1 MMVKNFKKT
10 KAKLK
15 SKDSRAEVRRCALRL
30 LHYRCRSKKEMLEKL
45 RLQGFN
51 DEQTN
56 NTMAFLE
63 NAGLI
68 KDETLAAELLRN
80 AVMRRYLGRKGVEMF
95 LYKRGIDRDLINET
109 LSNLTQEIETET
121 ARKLAGKKL
130 KTMKNYPENT
140 VKRRLCAILQR
151 RGFSSDVIYKTINAI
166 KETQINADGQRR

>member
-1 MMVKNFKKT
+1 MVKNSKKT

-15 SKDSRAEVRRCALRL
+15 SRDSRAEARRCALRL

-51 DEQTN
+51 DEQIN

-68 KDETLAAELLRN
+68 KDETLAADLLRN
-80 AVMRRYLGRKGVEMF
+80 AVVRRYLGRKGVEMF

-109 LSNLTQEIETET
+109 LSNLTQEIEAET

-140 VKRRLCAILQR
+140 VKRRLSGILR
-151 RGFSSDVIYKTINAI
+151 RRWFSSEVIYKTIRELGLT
-166 KETQINADGQRR
+166 ETDSADNHR